1 MNERCTSN
9 FPCAFIIGVNWLI
22 TLGVGGESTTG
33 INLIDEVFTFERWG
47 RLVQTLHSDP
57 IFYFSPL
64 QSSSQ
69 KNYSEVEKILEGG
82 IPPPPNYVRGL
93 HNVPREH
100 FARIL
105 FVVYVGSECRMSRHA
120 ACVIRKC

>member
-1 MNERCTSN
+1 MCLYHRRKL
-9 FPCAFIIGVNWLI
+9 VNNS
-22 TLGVGGESTTG
+22 GGGGESTTG

-82 IPPPPNYVRGL
+82 IPPPQITSVAFIMCPGSTLLVYCLLFMWGL
-93 HNVPREH
+93 NVE
-100 FARIL
+100 
-105 FVVYVGSECRMSRHA
+105 
-120 ACVIRKC
+120 